1 MIKYI
6 TGNLFDSKAI
16 ALVNTV
22 NTQGVM
28 GKGIALQF
36 KERYPSNYRLYRE
49 ACKRGDVEVGTM
61 FITQEREMTG
71 KLRTIINFPTKKHW
85 RFPSKY
91 EYIEDGLKDLKAK
104 IVELNIKS
112 IAIPPLGSSNGG
124 LDWSMVKPMIIKALD
139 GIDCEV
145 EIYEPTKVIQEKM
158 KKERAKLTPA
168 RAMLLMVMSDMTTE
182 QENPSEFAAEKI
194 AYFLQKFGAQDQFRL
209 RFNKAYYGPYSGKV
223 RYVLHYLNGSYI
235 MGMEAMSNHP
245 FDEIRMTD
253 DAAII
258 AKRYLSQD
266 ENLKYL
272 EIAQKTMD
280 FLRGYYS
287 NYLLELLATTSYL
300 MDSDP
305 RMTDKIAEDEQV
317 KIISKDLM
325 QWSNRKDKLFN
336 SGKAIRLA
344 LKHIKEADFVSNL
357 STATEL
363 GQ

>member
-6 TGNLFDSKAI
+6 TGNIFDSEVS

-36 KERYPSNYRLYRE
+36 KERYPNNYRLYRD
-49 ACKRGDVEVGTM
+49 ACKRRDVEVGTM
-61 FITQEREMTG
+61 FITKEREMSG
-71 KLRTIINFPTKKHW
+71 ELRTIINFPTKKHW

-91 EYIEDGLKDLKAK
+91 EYIKDGLKNLRSQ
-104 IVELNIKS
+104 IIELNIKS

-124 LDWSMVKPMIIKALD
+124 LNWEIVKPMIIDALKD
-139 GIDCEV
+139 LDCEI
-145 EIYEPTKVIQEKM
+145 EIYEPSMVIQERM
-158 KKERAKLTPA
+158 KKERVKLTPA
-168 RAMLLMVMSDMTTE
+168 RAMLLLVMADMTTE

-194 AYFLQKFGAQDQFRL
+194 AYFLQKFGAQDQFHL
-209 RFNKAYYGPYSGKV
+209 KFSKAYYGPYSGKV

-235 MGMEAMSNHP
+235 MGMDAMSNRP
-245 FDEIRMTD
+245 FDEITMTD
-253 DAAII
+253 DAATI
-258 AKRYLSQD
+258 ANNYLLQK

-272 EIAQKTMD
+272 EIAQKTME

-300 MDSDP
+300 MDCDP
-305 RMTDKIAEDEQV
+305 RMTKSLSEDDQQ

-336 SGKAIRLA
+336 SDKAIRLA
-344 LKHIKEADFVSNL
+344 LKHIKEAEFS
-357 STATEL
+357 
-363 GQ
+363 